1 MSKLEELAVGCH
13 VNGLV
18 SDEPVQIIAVSW
30 YGSAVLDITYKTS
43 QGQLGNQLVYRED
56 EARLQVLENRLPWSF
71 DADGDTM
78 RLVSEAYRIN
88 LAHLFDPYLAVHT
101 SSVEPLPH
109 QISAVY
115 QEMIRRLPLRYEDDS
130 ATKVTAEYSLN
141 DDGTVLVDNRCLD
154 EYTTYVRRQNGSYGA
169 VDGKHDDLLMT
180 RAIALHICFHEMPM
194 PRFVSHTRPKSAPIS
209 NAGIW

>member
-1 MSKLEELAVGCH
+1 MSKLEELAVSCH

-109 QISAVY
+109 QISAGY
-115 QEMIRRLPLRYEDDS
+115 RR
-130 ATKVTAEYSLN
+130 
-141 DDGTVLVDNRCLD
+141 
-154 EYTTYVRRQNGSYGA
+154 
-169 VDGKHDDLLMT
+169 
-180 RAIALHICFHEMPM
+180 
-194 PRFVSHTRPKSAPIS
+194 
-209 NAGIW
+209 